1 MKKLFLLTLLSTFLF
16 SNEIKPVW
24 IFDNETIFDG
34 GWAETIYNGLKKF
47 EKKTDIKTKIISE
60 LDASKSIKLI
70 EELVGDGYNPII
82 LSSSKFTKNTLKNI
96 LSNHTKTRFIV
107 FSGSVKMPNAHYIT
121 FANQE
126 SSFLAGYLAAKKSK
140 TKKIGFLGGADMPVI
155 RNFLCGYI
163 KGAKYADKNVL
174 IDYQYLGKDFAAWV
188 KSSAEY
194 EVATKQIKNG
204 SDVIFAPAG
213 SNTVRALEAAH
224 DNGVY
229 GIGVDANQNHLFP
242 GSVLTS
248 AMVRIDNA
256 IFRALMAAKNNIW
269 GEQIQAVGLQEKG
282 VELAFDKYNKNLISK
297 ELRDQLDQITAD
309 IILKKINLQSYDSL
323 NACIY
328 EGKKLF

>member
-1 MKKLFLLTLLSTFLF
+1 MKKLLLLTLLSTFLF

-24 IFDNETIFDG
+24 IHDNDKILEG
-34 GWAETIYNGLKKF
+34 GWTETIYNGVKKF

-60 LDASKSIKLI
+60 PSASKTKTLI
-70 EELVGDGYNPII
+70 AELVKDGYNPII
-82 LSSSKFTKNTLKNI
+82 FSSSKFSKDTLRNI
-96 LSNHTKTRFIV
+96 LKKYSKTRFII
-107 FSGSVKMPNAHYIT
+107 FSGISDMPNAYYIS

-140 TKKIGFLGGADMPVI
+140 TKKIGFLGGANLPVI

-174 IDYQYLGKDFAAWV
+174 VDYKYLGPDFAAWT
-188 KSSAEY
+188 KSKEEY
-194 EVATKQIKNG
+194 DIVTKEIKNG
-204 SDVIFAPAG
+204 SDVIFVPAG
-213 SNTVRALEAAH
+213 SNSVRALKAAH

-229 GIGVDANQNHLFP
+229 GIGVDANQNHFFP

-248 AMVRIDNA
+248 VMVRIDNA
-256 IFRALMAAKNNIW
+256 VFRALMAAKGNIW
-269 GEQIQAVGLQEKG
+269 GEQIQALGLQEKG
-282 VELAFDKYNKNLISK
+282 VELAFDKYNENLISK
-297 ELRDQLDQITAD
+297 KLRDELDQITAD
-309 IILKKINLQSYDSL
+309 IILKNINLPSYSSL